1 MTGIMYY
8 MGSEHLTDALQK
20 GLGQLKWVW
29 FAEEERQL
37 ADLETFD
44 NATRGLTGS
53 AKLLWRLRGR

>member
-1 MTGIMYY
+1 MAEKAKISGF
-8 MGSEHLTDALQK
+8 LTDIFQK

-44 NATRGLTGS
+44 NATRGLSGS
-53 AKLLWRLRGR
+53 AKLLWKLRGR